1 MADLLVNIDVD
12 DLEKAIAFYTAGLG
26 LRVSRRLGPDIVELH
41 GASAPVYLTA
51 QPAGTLPAP
60 GSAAPRDYRRH
71 WTPVHLDFVVPELE
85 PALERARAA
94 GAALEGGIREFAWGR
109 YAVLA
114 DPFGHGFCVLQ
125 FQGRG
130 YAEIESAGGD

>member
-12 DLEKAIAFYTAGLG
+12 DLEKAITFYTVGLG
-26 LRVSRRLGPDIVELH
+26 LSVSRRLGPDIAELR
-41 GASAPVYLTA
+41 GASAPLYLTE
-51 QPAGTLPAP
+51 QPAGTLPAS
-60 GSAAPRDYRRH
+60 GSAATRDYGRH
-71 WTPVHLDFVVPELE
+71 WTPIHLDFVVPELE
-85 PALERARAA
+85 PAIERARAA

-125 FQGRG
+125 FKGRG
-130 YAEIESAGGD
+130 YAELDPHGSR

>member
-12 DLEKAIAFYTAGLG
+12 DLEKAIAFYTVGLG
-26 LRVSRRLGPDIVELH
+26 LRVSRRLGPDIAELR
-41 GASAPVYLTA
+41 GASALVYLTA
-51 QPAGTLPAP
+51 QPSGTLPAS
-60 GSAAPRDYRRH
+60 GSGATRDYRRH
-71 WTPVHLDFVVPELE
+71 WTPIHLDFVVPELE
-85 PALERARAA
+85 PAIERARSA

-125 FQGRG
+125 FKGRG
-130 YAEIESAGGD
+130 YLDFDTPGSG